1 MKKYFALLLL
11 CFTITQTTDAYAR
24 GSMHFGEKET
34 IKRIEDTNLKG
45 PKGEAL
51 FIGHKYSQYFF
62 ILGANFTDQGYVLGI
77 KGVESYYPMPEGE
90 KLTALQK
97 IGALPTP
104 LPPYKIEPIEY
115 IMGYSLYILIL
126 IIGGW
131 AFLKAKIKGKGKGKT
146 QPPHKGASNGQN
158 TANPLAQVQ
167 IAANQLVQQLSTT
180 LKDADTKKGA
190 QTESLIAVLS
200 SLAGFSCQM
209 AVREAIIKQGGIPFE
224 QALTTIGTKDG
235 AQFFTGDV
243 LYDPLIKTQNSVY
256 SIVGGGVQQLTQI
269 EAPDLNEIISH
280 VTSTIGGEN
289 FGIPRLPEGYLA
301 ANDTPINYVKRFWPE
316 FLPFIEKNCSNPLQW
331 HILFSLALQNAIIQ
345 NKGTINP
352 NAAFKVT
359 MEIAIAM
366 SKIDPDM
373 LKQSA

>member
-11 CFTITQTTDAYAR
+11 CFAITQTSNAYAR

-34 IKRIEDTNLKG
+34 IKKIEDTNLKG

-90 KLTALQK
+90 KLSALQK

-104 LPPYKIEPIEY
+104 LPAYKIEPIEY

-126 IIGGW
+126 VIGGW
-131 AFLKAKIKGKGKGKT
+131 TFLKVKIKGTKKGNN
-146 QPPHKGASNGQN
+146 QSPHQGASNGQN
-158 TANPLAQVQ
+158 TTNPLAQVQ

-180 LKDADTKKGA
+180 LKSTNTKEGEQA
-190 QTESLIAVLS
+190 ESLIVILS

-209 AVREAIIKQGGIPFE
+209 AVREAIIKKGGIPFE
-224 QALTTIGTKDG
+224 QALTTIETKDG

-243 LYDPLIKTQNSVY
+243 LYDPLIKTQHSVY

-269 EAPDLNEIISH
+269 EALDLNEIITH

-289 FGIPRLPEGYLA
+289 FGIPRLPEGYHA
-301 ANDTPINYVKRFWPE
+301 ADDTPINYIKRFWPE
-316 FLPFIEKNCSNPLQW
+316 FFPFIEKNCSNPLQW
-331 HILFSLALQNAIIQ
+331 HILFSLALQNVIVK
-345 NKGTINP
+345 NKNEINP
-352 NAAFKVT
+352 NSAFKVI
-359 MEIAIAM
+359 MEIAISM
-366 SKIDPDM
+366 SKIDPDI
-373 LKQSA
+373 LKKSA